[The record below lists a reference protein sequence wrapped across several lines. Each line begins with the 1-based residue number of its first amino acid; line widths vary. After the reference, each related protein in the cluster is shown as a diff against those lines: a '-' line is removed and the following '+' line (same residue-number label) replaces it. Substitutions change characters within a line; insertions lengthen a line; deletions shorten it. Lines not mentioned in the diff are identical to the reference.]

1 MKVTEDQ
8 ADTLRHMLGLTDP
21 YAPRATPT
29 RDYYCANPGD
39 PHLAELARIGAV
51 ERYAVRDGYE
61 WFKTT
66 EAGRFAAV
74 GDFVRRIQKP
84 RKARVWRMYV
94 RVRDYCSELTF
105 GEFITSPDWAD
116 YRNKA

>member
-1 MKVTEDQ
+1 MPPVTEAQ
-8 ADTLRHMLGLTDP
+8 AATLRHMLGLTDP
-21 YAPRATPT
+21 YAARATPT

-39 PHLAELARIGAV
+39 PDLAELERIGAV

-66 EAGRFAAV
+66 EAGRAAAV
-74 GDFVRRIQKP
+74 RDFYRVQKP
-84 RKARVWRMYV
+84 RKARVWRLYV
-94 RVRDYCSELTF
+94 RMRDVCSDLTF
-105 GEFITSPDWAD
+105 SHFITSPDWAD

>member
-1 MKVTEDQ
+1 MQVTEDQ

-39 PHLAELARIGAV
+39 PHLAELERIGAV

-66 EAGRFAAV
+66 EAGRLAAV
-74 GDFVRRIQKP
+74 QDFMRRAQKP
-84 RKARVWRMYV
+84 KRARVYRAFLNTSDIV
-94 RVRDYCSELTF
+94 PDLTF
-105 GEFITSPDWAD
+105 REFLTHEFYARIRAE
-116 YRNKA
+116 A